1 MFQTVIDA
9 DNHDLRVNFGELYRY
24 RELLLIFAYRDIKA
38 KYSQTYLGLFWSFVT
53 PVLTL
58 LTLSVVFN
66 RIIQIETVNIPYPL
80 FLLSGWIVWAYFS
93 GTVASSGS
101 SILDAQRII
110 QKVYFPRLLV
120 PLSKLLVGLTD
131 FAIGLLFIFILLVYF
146 KHPLQLSMLYL
157 PVFIVLTLLLNTGI
171 SVWASALIVRYRDMQ
186 QIVNYGLY
194 LLFYLT
200 PVFYPT
206 AYIPEQYKTLFYL
219 NPLVG
224 LTDGYRWCLLGG
236 EYQYWQMAYI
246 CIMSVLFCVSGVWYF
261 KKTEKIMTDIL

>member
-9 DNHDLRVNFGELYRY
+9 GRHDLRVNFGELYRY
-24 RELLLIFAYRDIKA
+24 RELLFIFAYRDIKA
-38 KYSQTYLGLFWSFVT
+38 KYSQTYLGLLWSFVT

-66 RIIQIETVNIPYPL
+66 RIIQIETVNMPYPL

-93 GTVASSGS
+93 GTVASSGT
-101 SILDAQRII
+101 SIVDAQRIL

-131 FAIGLLFIFILLVYF
+131 FAIGLLFIVVLLVYF
-146 KHPLQLSMLYL
+146 KHPLNVGIFYL
-157 PVFIVLTLLLNTGI
+157 PVFVVLTLMLNAGI
-171 SVWASALIVRYRDMQ
+171 SVWASALVVRYRDMQ
-186 QIVNYGLY
+186 QIINYGLY

-206 AYIPEQYKTLFYL
+206 AYIPAKYKTLFCL

-236 EYQYWQMAYI
+236 VYEYWQMAYLFI
-246 CIMSVLFCVSGVWYF
+246 VSAVFCVSGILYF
-261 KKTEKIMTDIL
+261 KKTEKVMTDIL